1 LVEFFIFGPEAS
13 AAIKLYL
20 RRTLVR
26 SVILF
31 STFVLFS
38 LLRPAG
44 YIHQVYAF
52 LPAGLAMT
60 KTAWMEHT
68 ARNR

>member
-1 LVEFFIFGPEAS
+1 
-13 AAIKLYL
+13 
-20 RRTLVR
+20 
-26 SVILF
+26 
-31 STFVLFS
+31 